1 MSPAV
6 GRANPLTEAIPA
18 QTRIPKPHLEANI
31 YAASAAAALLQEAAT
46 LPSEAVVR
54 APASCAAAVEV
65 SDPSIGCHF
74 THFTRL
80 CALRFDCSVVC
91 QCPVRSPIHYLASN
105 TCWHMCI
112 RAVWLRACVRACVWL
127 RVLMRLCMRLC
138 LEACVPEANYIFKGM
153 VHQLLA

>member
-6 GRANPLTEAIPA
+6 GLANPLTKVIQA

-46 LPSEAVVR
+46 LPPEAVVR
-54 APASCAAAVEV
+54 ASASCAAAVEV

-91 QCPVRSPIHYLASN
+91 QCPVCSPIHYLPSN
-105 TCWHMCI
+105 TCWHMC
-112 RAVWLRACVRACVWL
+112 AHSGCMAACLRSCVRVVACAYAV
-127 RVLMRLCMRLC
+127 
-138 LEACVPEANYIFKGM
+138 
-153 VHQLLA
+153 VHAVVFGSVRTGGKLNI

>member
-1 MSPAV
+1 VSPPV
-6 GRANPLTEAIPA
+6 GLANPLTEAIPA

-91 QCPVRSPIHYLASN
+91 QCPVRSSIHYLPSN
-105 TCWHMCI
+105 TCWNMC
-112 RAVWLRACVRACVWL
+112 AHSGCMAACLRSCVRVVACAYAV
-127 RVLMRLCMRLC
+127 
-138 LEACVPEANYIFKGM
+138 
-153 VHQLLA
+153 VHAVVFGSVRTGGKLHI